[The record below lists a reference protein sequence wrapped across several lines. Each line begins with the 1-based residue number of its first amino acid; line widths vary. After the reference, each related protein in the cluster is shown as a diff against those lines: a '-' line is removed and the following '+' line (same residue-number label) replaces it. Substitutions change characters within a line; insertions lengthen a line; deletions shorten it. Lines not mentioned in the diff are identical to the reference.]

1 MIEALPWV
9 QGVRTGMKR
18 RNLMLALG
26 GAVVAWQAAGR
37 AQQSIRPL
45 IGFLSPRSPDESS
58 QSCCSV
64 PPRVGR
70 RRLDRGPECFGR
82 IPLGA
87 GRLRQTADAR
97 NRALA
102 RPD

>member
-58 QSCCSV
+58 HLV
-64 PPRVGR
+64 AAFR
-70 RRLDRGPECFGR
+70 RGLGDAGFRGPECFGR